1 MLSTISKAN
10 EFVFA
15 LKGENNQD
23 IVTEIRMKDGFIN
36 ATKLCKSAGK
46 LWADYYRLKK
56 TQAFLNEICKNIGNN
71 IDDIINIAE
80 SGSHS
85 GTWVHPQVATNLAL
99 WCSVKFGAKVSLW
112 IEEAKRKISNINDE
126 WIHEICNIEPNKN
139 KLVEKNIR
147 NRLSNTLNG
156 KTEIECGYG
165 YIDIVTDNQI
175 IEVKNAI
182 KYLSALGQILAYS
195 IDFPEKSKRIH
206 LFYDDEV
213 ILNNIVEKAKR
224 LYGTFDVLLTYELIE
239 DDTSESLKD
248 DTSELVKDNTSESE
262 EDDTSESEDENITH
276 LIEIKDRII
285 EELKNDNIRIIEELK
300 NDNVLLIEQEKTKQ
314 CELQIKLAEIRNQE
328 QNKIVQVENE
338 LENELEKFKQ
348 DKINKIVQA
357 ENEFE
362 KNRQDA
368 IDKIKSD
375 YEQKIKIIEDELN
388 SIKKDEEEPVNPIED
403 LKAYIVKYCEF
414 GTDGTKERYRIMCK
428 ELYEHYCKKIEVP
441 MEENKFKK
449 YLQDNHELRYK
460 ACNWYNETHNTWFG
474 IRIKEFSNKKLRY
487 IQQLIVDFV
496 DEQCVIDK
504 DAIVD
509 TKIFY
514 DKFEE
519 YSLDKGFDAIKR
531 NGFTRQLFR
540 IELLKT
546 IGSISVK
553 EWAING
559 NKHGFLGVRLKL
571 SSPQLHEATIEFVKK
586 CCVKGYGY
594 RTKTTYIWKAF
605 CDFSSEKYDI
615 KYPKIKF
622 YKMFKEQ
629 NEELIFKNISKSEKG
644 FIGIM
649 LREEYDRLAGLH
661 DELYKDE

>member
-1 MLSTISKAN
+1 MLSTVSKAN
-10 EFVFA
+10 EFIFA
-15 LKGENNQD
+15 LKGENDQD

-71 IDDIINIAE
+71 IDDIIE
-80 SGSHS
+80 SEVGGVHHN

-99 WCSVKFGAKVSLW
+99 WCSIKFGAKVSLW

-139 KLVEKNIR
+139 TLVEKNIR
-147 NRLSNTLNG
+147 DRLSNTLNG

-195 IDFPEKSKRIH
+195 IEFPEKIKRIH

-224 LYGTFDVLLTYELIE
+224 LYGTFDILLTYELIE
-239 DDTSESLKD
+239 DDTSESVKEDTCESVKD
-248 DTSELVKDNTSESE
+248 DTDESV

-276 LIEIKDRII
+276 LIEIKDRLI
-285 EELKNDNIRIIEELK
+285 EKLKNDNIRLIEKLK
-300 NDNVLLIEQEKTKQ
+300 NDNVLLIKQKSEETKQ
-314 CELQIKLAEIRNQE
+314 CELQIKLEEIRNQE
-328 QNKIVQVENE
+328 KNKIVQVENE
-338 LENELEKFKQ
+338 
-348 DKINKIVQA
+348 
-357 ENEFE
+357 FE
-362 KNRQDA
+362 KTRQDA
-368 IDKIKSD
+368 IEKIKND
-375 YEQKIKIIEDELN
+375 YEQIKIIEDELN
-388 SIKKDEEEPVNPIED
+388 AIKKDEEEPFNPIED
-403 LKAYIVKYCEF
+403 LKAYIIKYCEF
-414 GTDGTKERYRIMCK
+414 GTDSTKERYRIMCK
-428 ELYEHYCKKIEVP
+428 ELYEHYCKKIPVP
-441 MEENKFKK
+441 MEEIKFKE
-449 YLQDNHELRYK
+449 YLQNNHELKHK
-460 ACNWYNETHNTWFG
+460 ACNWYSETHNTWFG
-474 IRIKEFSNKKLRY
+474 IRIKEFSTKKLRF

-504 DAIVD
+504 DSIVD

-519 YSLDKGFDAIKR
+519 YSLDKGFDAIKK

-540 IELLKT
+540 IELIKT

-553 EWAING
+553 EWAIDG
-559 NKHGFLGVRLKL
+559 NKHAFLGVRLKS
-571 SSPQLHEATIEFVKK
+571 SSPQLHDATIEFVKK

-594 RTKTTYIWKAF
+594 RTKTTDIWKAF
-605 CDFSSEKYDI
+605 CEFSEEKYDI

-622 YKMFKEQ
+622 YKIFKEQ
-629 NEELIFKNISKSEKG
+629 NKELIIKCISKSDKG

-649 LREEYDRLAGLH
+649 LREEYNKLAEMH
-661 DELYKDE
+661 DELYKDD